1 MEIRGDSNIN
11 RLLKLKGISRLE
23 IKDNLTSLILSQKEE
38 VYPGIKLS
46 FVESKN
52 KDEGGG
58 SWAEYRVLYE
68 VVKYENTADYIK
80 FILSE
85 LSKIIDKFSG
95 LSDYISIEE
104 VDCSRS
110 GYYYILVFMLRNIGE
125 EKEESEIN
133 KMFKENNI

>member
-38 VYPGIKLS
+38 VYPGIKLG

-52 KDEGGG
+52 KNEGGG

-133 KMFKENNI
+133 KMFKENNV

>member
-11 RLLKLKGISRLE
+11 RLLKLKGVSRLE

-38 VYPGIKLS
+38 VYPGIKLG